1 MASLL
6 GAVLV
11 LSAIAL
17 LGEYTKPRG
26 QLLLNALAL
35 GGVCLAALPPSAL
48 LGRRGWKA
56 LGLAGLLA
64 AFACFALVTVG
75 IWMTPGPDAFWKAAA
90 IASVLAATAF
100 LASLCVLSERD
111 QTASSRIVL
120 SLSLGATFLASLMS
134 VLGILYEVTAAPH
147 WWTMVLVV
155 LASIIGLLVRLA
167 ARGARRARTNVGR

>member
-6 GAVLV
+6 GAASV

-26 QLLLNALAL
+26 QLLLNALVL
-35 GGVCLAALPPSAL
+35 GGACLAALPPSAL
-48 LGRRGWKA
+48 LGRRRWRA

-64 AFACFALVTVG
+64 ASACFALVTVG

-111 QTASSRIVL
+111 QTAFSRIVL
-120 SLSLGATFLASLMS
+120 LLLLGATLLASLMS

-155 LASIIGLLVRLA
+155 MAPIFGLVVRLV
-167 ARGARRARTNVGR
+167 ARAIRHARTNVGR